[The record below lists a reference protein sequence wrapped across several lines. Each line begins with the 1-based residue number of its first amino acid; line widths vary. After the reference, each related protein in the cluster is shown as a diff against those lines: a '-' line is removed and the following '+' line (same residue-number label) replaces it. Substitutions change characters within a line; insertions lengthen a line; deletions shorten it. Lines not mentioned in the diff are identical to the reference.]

1 MGYHT
6 GNDLNGVTTR
16 IIRSNEAELVGIY
29 EISKLLASPDRI
41 EKTFASVLALL
52 SSFLDMRDGLIT
64 LLDERCEP
72 EVVIGPGCSE
82 AGARQF
88 FDHLAQPAVRRIVA
102 TKMPLVIENVADS
115 PLFEGS
121 DLSEWG
127 PDESAPFS
135 ILGVPIKEG
144 DAVVGV
150 LTVDRL
156 LDAQTCAP
164 FDHDLRFLAMVAN
177 LLGQTLR
184 LHKLVDKDRKRLMQE
199 NARLEDNPSNNV
211 GSKLVAIPGILGESE
226 ALRAVV
232 EKIRI
237 VAKAKSTVLL
247 RGETGTGKE
256 MFAAAIH
263 KLSPRA
269 NRPFIKLNCAA
280 LSESVLE
287 SELFGHERG
296 AFTGAIN
303 LHKGRFEL
311 ADGGTLF
318 LDEIG
323 EITPAFQAK
332 LLRVLQEGEFE
343 RVGGTRT
350 IKVDVRL
357 ICATHRDLEE
367 EVQNGK
373 FRVDLYYRIS
383 VVPILLP
390 PLRERKSDIALLA
403 NEFLQRFNKE
413 QDAHLSFSQSAI
425 DFLSQCSF
433 PGNIRELE
441 NYVLR
446 SATLTPGD
454 VINDKDISCLS
465 DTYLSPVPSNA
476 SPGLRGKSSNFT
488 PLPIAPDARA
498 LAPSSANEP
507 NSNATSP
514 MLCPGAENCMMI
526 DSDNRSIREKII
538 DAMEQTGWVKAK
550 AARVLGLTPRQ
561 IGYALE
567 KYNVPIK
574 KF

>member
-1 MGYHT
+1 
-6 GNDLNGVTTR
+6 
-16 IIRSNEAELVGIY
+16 
-29 EISKLLASPDRI
+29 
-41 EKTFASVLALL
+41 
-52 SSFLDMRDGLIT
+52 
-64 LLDERCEP
+64 
-72 EVVIGPGCSE
+72 
-82 AGARQF
+82 
-88 FDHLAQPAVRRIVA
+88 
-102 TKMPLVIENVADS
+102 
-115 PLFEGS
+115 
-121 DLSEWG
+121 
-127 PDESAPFS
+127 
-135 ILGVPIKEG
+135 
-144 DAVVGV
+144 
-150 LTVDRL
+150 
-156 LDAQTCAP
+156 
-164 FDHDLRFLAMVAN
+164 MVAN

-199 NARLEDNPSNNV
+199 NARLEKDNRSNNV

-237 VAKAKSTVLL
+237 VAKAKSPDLL

-454 VINDKDISCLS
+454 VINDKDIFCLS

-476 SPGLRGKSSNFT
+476 APALRGKFSNFT
-488 PLPIAPDARA
+488 PLPIAPNARA
-498 LAPSSANEP
+498 FAPSSANEP
-507 NSNATSP
+507 NSNAP
-514 MLCPGAENCMMI
+514 PAMLCPGAENCRMI
-526 DSDNRSIREKII
+526 DTDNRSIREKII

>member
-1 MGYHT
+1 
-6 GNDLNGVTTR
+6 
-16 IIRSNEAELVGIY
+16 
-29 EISKLLASPDRI
+29 
-41 EKTFASVLALL
+41 
-52 SSFLDMRDGLIT
+52 
-64 LLDERCEP
+64 
-72 EVVIGPGCSE
+72 
-82 AGARQF
+82 
-88 FDHLAQPAVRRIVA
+88 
-102 TKMPLVIENVADS
+102 
-115 PLFEGS
+115 
-121 DLSEWG
+121 
-127 PDESAPFS
+127 
-135 ILGVPIKEG
+135 
-144 DAVVGV
+144 
-150 LTVDRL
+150 
-156 LDAQTCAP
+156 
-164 FDHDLRFLAMVAN
+164 
-177 LLGQTLR
+177 
-184 LHKLVDKDRKRLMQE
+184 
-199 NARLEDNPSNNV
+199 
-211 GSKLVAIPGILGESE
+211 
-226 ALRAVV
+226 
-232 EKIRI
+232 
-237 VAKAKSTVLL
+237 
-247 RGETGTGKE
+247 

-303 LHKGRFEL
+303 LNKGRFEL

>member
-102 TKMPLVIENVADS
+102 TKIPLVIENVADS

-514 MLCPGAENCMMI
+514 MLCPGAENCTMI